1 MSYLYIPLYYLRSK
15 LQFILPFIDT
25 YISLCTEMQIV
36 SIYIASFIY
45 LYLKSQNE
53 LRRKEYRFGVILWE
67 LLQETLEQN
76 MHEFQSMVN

>member
-1 MSYLYIPLYYLRSK
+1 
-15 LQFILPFIDT
+15 
-25 YISLCTEMQIV
+25 MQIV